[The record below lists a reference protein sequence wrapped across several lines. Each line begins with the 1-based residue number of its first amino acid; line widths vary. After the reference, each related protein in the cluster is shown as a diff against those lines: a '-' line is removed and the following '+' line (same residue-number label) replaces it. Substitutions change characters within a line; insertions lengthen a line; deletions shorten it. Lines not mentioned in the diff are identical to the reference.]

1 VIDSYAQN
9 LGAQNLGKVLK
20 PLIDKPL
27 AQDFKAYQQSY
38 PQIHSATGR
47 SNLKSST

>member
-9 LGAQNLGKVLK
+9 LGAQNLGNALK

-27 AQDFKAYQQSY
+27 ARNFRACQQSY
-38 PQIHSATGR
+38 PQKIGATNV
-47 SNLKSST
+47 SILKSST